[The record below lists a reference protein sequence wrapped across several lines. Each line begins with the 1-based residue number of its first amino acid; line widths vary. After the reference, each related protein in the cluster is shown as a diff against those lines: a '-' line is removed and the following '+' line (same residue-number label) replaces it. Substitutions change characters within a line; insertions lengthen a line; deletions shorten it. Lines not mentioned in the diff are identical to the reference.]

1 MTDAPQRVLVTGC
14 GGYLANALL
23 PHLRAN
29 WPKVHLAGVGHN
41 AAGSQDWDGLHEAEL
56 CDTEAMAA
64 LLTELRP
71 DVVLHAAGR
80 LSSQDW
86 SLLYRDNVQSTLS
99 LLAAVR
105 RAAPSART
113 VVVGSAAECGMVP
126 ADELPVREH
135 HPLRPVSPY
144 GVSKSWQ
151 RLAALSQSWHGVD
164 VCVARLFNI
173 VGPRMP
179 GTTSLG
185 AFARQL
191 RDIAAGNRP
200 PVLDVGDLSPRRDF
214 LDVADIGSALAALAT
229 GGRSGELYNV
239 CRGSSVT
246 IAEALNRMIA
256 ASGLTVQLRTD
267 DTRLRAADVPDV
279 YGDATK
285 LAAATGWKP
294 LVPLD
299 DSLRAL
305 VTSLA

>member
-1 MTDAPQRVLVTGC
+1 MADAPGRVLVTGC
-14 GGYLANALL
+14 GGYLANAVL
-23 PHLRAN
+23 PHLRAS
-29 WPKVHLAGVGHN
+29 WPRARLAGVGRHTTRL
-41 AAGSQDWDGLHEAEL
+41 QDWDALHEAEL
-56 CDTEAMAA
+56 CDTDAMAA
-64 LLTELRP
+64 LLTDLQP

-80 LSSQDW
+80 LAGEDW

-105 RAAPSART
+105 RSAPSART

-126 ADELPVREH
+126 PDELPVREH

-151 RLAALSQSWHGVD
+151 RLAALSQSWHGVH

-173 VGPRMP
+173 VGPCMP

-191 RDIAAGNRP
+191 RDIAAGTRP
-200 PVLDVGDLSPRRDF
+200 PILDVGDLSPRRDF
-214 LDVADIGSALAALAT
+214 LDVADIGSAFVALAT

-239 CRGSSVT
+239 CRGSSVS
-246 IAEALNRMIA
+246 IAQALNTMIA
-256 ASGLTVQLRTD
+256 ASGLAVQLHTD
-267 DTRLRAADVPDV
+267 STRLRAGDVPDV
-279 YGDATK
+279 YGDASK
-285 LAAATGWKP
+285 LVSASGWTP
-294 LVPLD
+294 AVALD

-305 VTSLA
+305 VASVT